1 MNPPLPAVPRPPTP
15 PPPSPPAPETLA
27 SEEQPPT
34 SNRMTMP
41 SERRF
46 ECTMMLFGHHTTEG
60 GRQRS
65 AVLPVHRSR
74 GERITEPVNRR
85 RLEFLHHLTYKSR
98 PSSCRHH
105 SGVARMLLFS
115 RSS

>member
-1 MNPPLPAVPRPPTP
+1 MSAGGEQLPTTAPSAFPASALGSPPASLVPPAPAVPTLEPPLPAVPCPPTP

-46 ECTMMLFGHHTTEG
+46 ECTMMLFGHHTTEV
-60 GRQRS
+60 GRQRL
-65 AVLPVHRSR
+65 AVL
-74 GERITEPVNRR
+74 
-85 RLEFLHHLTYKSR
+85 
-98 PSSCRHH
+98 
-105 SGVARMLLFS
+105 
-115 RSS
+115 